1 VTIVTYERPSVPC
14 HDARM
19 SESEEIVRK
28 FAALVR
34 KRRLEKGL
42 SHERLAEMAGLDR
55 SSISLYEAGKRVP
68 TLTSAMRI
76 ARALEMR
83 LSELV
88 GEIEGQ

>member
-1 VTIVTYERPSVPC
+1 VTIVTYEHPAVPC

-19 SESEEIVRK
+19 SESEDIVRK
-28 FAALVR
+28 FAVLVR
-34 KRRLEKGL
+34 ERRLEKGL
-42 SHERLAEMAGLDR
+42 SHERLAVLAGLDR

-76 ARALEMR
+76 ARALGMK

-88 GEIEGQ
+88 VEIEGQ